1 MATIPQRDQSLSGNV
16 TFDLDASGLAG
27 DTVDALL
34 AQGKVEEARAEFDRL
49 IQEGIDSGPSSESPE
64 QMMKRLRARIR
75 GRSAAAR

>member
-16 TFDLDASGLAG
+16 TLDLDANGLAG